1 MLTTVFH
8 IILETSP
15 LKKKKSFTFHRAYK
29 QRCFSKNYQNFLEK
43 KFINK

>member
-15 LKKKKSFTFHRAYK
+15 LKKKKNPLRFIERTSNVVSVK
-29 QRCFSKNYQNFLEK
+29 IIKISLKKNS
-43 KFINK
+43 